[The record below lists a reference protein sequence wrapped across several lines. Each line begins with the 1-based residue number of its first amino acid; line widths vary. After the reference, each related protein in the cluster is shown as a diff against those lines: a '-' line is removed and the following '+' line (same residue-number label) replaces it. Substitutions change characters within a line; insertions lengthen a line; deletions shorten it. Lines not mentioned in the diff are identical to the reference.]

1 MTNKSHKKSLLFHI
15 FSYKVLIFW
24 LGSEF

>member
-1 MTNKSHKKSLLFHI
+1 MSHKKSLLFHS

-24 LGSEF
+24 LESEF